1 MLEAVI
7 LGIVQ
12 GLTEFIPVSSSGHL
26 IIFRQFSASFL
37 NWHGI
42 INTLSFDVA
51 LHFGTLLALL
61 FYFRK
66 DWIEIIKTLPQ
77 RESLAWK
84 LFIGSIP
91 AVCAGLL
98 LHNWIEQHRSLALVA
113 FTLSFV
119 SIFMIVSERN
129 YEGSERFGLDKLDFR
144 SALIIGIAQ
153 AFALVPGVSRSGL
166 TIVAGL
172 MRKMRRDEA
181 ARFSFLLGTPAVA
194 GASIFEAQNFMGS
207 EHIVFN
213 IFIVGIIVS
222 AVTGY
227 LVIKYLLLFLQKH
240 SLRPFAYYRFL
251 LAFVIILFIKG

>member
-26 IIFRQFSASFL
+26 IIFRQFSESFL

-91 AVCAGLL
+91 AVCA
-98 LHNWIEQHRSLALVA
+98 AA
-113 FTLSFV
+113 P
-119 SIFMIVSERN
+119 
-129 YEGSERFGLDKLDFR
+129 
-144 SALIIGIAQ
+144 II
-153 AFALVPGVSRSGL
+153 
-166 TIVAGL
+166 
-172 MRKMRRDEA
+172 
-181 ARFSFLLGTPAVA
+181 
-194 GASIFEAQNFMGS
+194 
-207 EHIVFN
+207 
-213 IFIVGIIVS
+213 IFIRSYYDVFVAISIKIADTGNRATKQII
-222 AVTGY
+222 AVN
-227 LVIKYLLLFLQKH
+227 
-240 SLRPFAYYRFL
+240 SP
-251 LAFVIILFIKG
+251 